1 MFKRVF
7 LFLGTNLL
15 VITTISIITSVLGL
29 HTYLTSY
36 GLDYQKLAIFCAIWG
51 TTGSFLSLFMSKM
64 MAKFAMG
71 VTIIDPHTMRRDE
84 RLLLD
89 TVYALAK
96 RAGLTTMPEVGVY
109 QSPET
114 NAFATGP
121 SKNNSLIAVSSGL
134 LATMNAREIEG
145 VLSHEISH
153 IVNGDMV
160 TMTLIQGVVNAF
172 AMFLSRI
179 VAYAISVALSRGE
192 EEREGG
198 ISMLTFS
205 ILSFVFD
212 IFFTILGSILV
223 AAFSRWREYRADVG
237 GARLAGRENMLAA
250 LQRLQSVTQWEDD
263 RAPAIST
270 LKISHQSRWLGL
282 FSTHPSLDDRI
293 ARLAAQTR

>member
-145 VLSHEISH
+145 VLGHEISH
-153 IVNGDMV
+153 VANGDMV

-179 VAYAISVALSRGE
+179 VAY
-192 EEREGG
+192 
-198 ISMLTFS
+198 
-205 ILSFVFD
+205 
-212 IFFTILGSILV
+212 
-223 AAFSRWREYRADVG
+223 
-237 GARLAGRENMLAA
+237 
-250 LQRLQSVTQWEDD
+250 
-263 RAPAIST
+263 
-270 LKISHQSRWLGL
+270 
-282 FSTHPSLDDRI
+282 
-293 ARLAAQTR
+293 